1 MAEMVFLELWIG
13 LLSPKGD
20 CMWSTHIR
28 HPLDALFSAGHL
40 FYVYVDAGGDAAGFV
55 GLAKQ
60 RVIQKNSYNVI
71 PPPRAE
77 WSGCD
82 CKEFPDCP

>member
-1 MAEMVFLELWIG
+1 MVFLEMWIG

-20 CMWSTHIR
+20 CMCSTPIR
-28 HPLDALFSAGHL
+28 DPLDALFSAGHL
-40 FYVYVDAGGDAAGFV
+40 FLVDADPWGDAAGFI

-77 WSGCD
+77 WSRVG